1 MLKFRV
7 TVTQISSPIS
17 IAFCDRI
24 QDRIGERNSLKIFS
38 YGMYEIDSPGQRRER
53 CSKE

>member
-17 IAFCDRI
+17 IVFCDRI
-24 QDRIGERNSLKIFS
+24 QDKNSLEIFS
-38 YGMYEIDSPGQRRER
+38 YGMYEIDSSGQKTQRE
-53 CSKE
+53 KW